1 MIIVHRC
8 RLWGILAALC
18 VAIGAAGAA
27 LAAQPKPEKPTVRIG
42 YASQSGAFTALWIAA
57 QRGYFSAEGLH
68 AEILF
73 TRTVTGVQAM
83 IAGEL
88 DFVATGCPEL
98 FRAKRQ
104 GFDMRVI
111 GDFAPVNV
119 YLIASRKEIT
129 DPKQLKGKRVGVNQF
144 LDTSHVSARFAL
156 RHAGVD
162 PDSVTFIQVG
172 STPERF
178 AALRAGTVD
187 GAVQAALFKPVLA
200 QQGLNNLI
208 SLYDMKIPYCSG
220 GFAAA
225 ADTLRKYPR
234 LAEATLR
241 AAVRGN
247 AFLGK
252 GPEDQAKA
260 IMSRYMRLPVND
272 PRLFA
277 SYNFFAKDAYFAI
290 PKVTVEAARITLDM
304 MAETEAAWKKEKAEA
319 FIDTSIM
326 GRLEAEGF
334 FEAVNKEF
342 SAK

>member
-1 MIIVHRC
+1 MIHFGKKIVPA
-8 RLWGILAALC
+8 LLVLLQGAVAQVNSLAA
-18 VAIGAAGAA
+18 
-27 LAAQPKPEKPTVRIG
+27 AQVKPEKPVVRIG
-42 YASQSGAFTALWIAA
+42 YASQSGAFAQLWIAA
-57 QRGYFSAEGLH
+57 QKNYFNAEGLN

-104 GFDMRVI
+104 GFDLRVVA
-111 GDFAPVNV
+111 DFAPVNV

-129 DPKQLKGKRVGVNQF
+129 NPKQLAGKRVGVNQF

-220 GFAAA
+220 GFAAGA
-225 ADTLRKYPR
+225 ETLKKFPR
-234 LAEATLR
+234 FAEATLR
-241 AAVRGN
+241 AVARGH

-252 GPEDQAKA
+252 GPEDQSKA
-260 IMSRYMRLPVND
+260 IMSRYMRLPVTD
-272 PRLFA
+272 PRLVA
-277 SYNFFAKDAYFAI
+277 SYTFFAKGAYFGA
-290 PKVTVEAARITLDM
+290 PKITTEAARTTLDM
-304 MAETEAAWKKEKAEA
+304 MGETDLSWKKEKAEN
-319 FIDTSIM
+319 FIDASIM
-326 GRLEAEGF
+326 SRLESEGF
-334 FEAVNKEF
+334 IDSVYKEF
-342 SAK
+342 QAK

>member
-1 MIIVHRC
+1 M
-8 RLWGILAALC
+8 ILAALC
-18 VAIGAAGAA
+18 LAIGLGAP
-27 LAAQPKPEKPTVRIG
+27 LPAAQIKPEKPTVRIG
-42 YASQSGAFTALWIAA
+42 YASQSGAFAALWIAA
-57 QRGYFSAEGLH
+57 QKGYFNAEGLH
-68 AEILF
+68 PEILF

-104 GFDMRVI
+104 GFDMRVV

-129 DPKQLKGKRVGVNQF
+129 DPKQLKGKRVGVNQI

-220 GFAAA
+220 GFAAGA
-225 ADTLRKYPR
+225 ETLKKYPR
-234 LAEATLR
+234 FAEATLR
-241 AAVRGN
+241 AAVRGH

-252 GPEDQAKA
+252 GPEDQSKA
-260 IMSRYMRLPVND
+260 IMSRYMRLPVSD
-272 PRLFA
+272 PRLVA
-277 SYNFFAKDAYFAI
+277 SYNFFAKDAYFGA
-290 PKVTVEAARITLDM
+290 PKTSVEAARITLDM
-304 MAETEAAWKKEKAEA
+304 MAETEPAWKKEKAEA
-319 FIDTSIM
+319 FLDTSIM
-326 GRLEAEGF
+326 SRLETEGF
-334 FEAVNKEF
+334 VEAVNKEF
-342 SAK
+342 QAK

>member
-1 MIIVHRC
+1 MGSGYKKII
-8 RLWGILAALC
+8 LTILSITYLLLAA
-18 VAIGAAGAA
+18 ANRSQ
-27 LAAQPKPEKPTVRIG
+27 AAQGKPEKSTVRIG
-42 YASQSGAFTALWIAA
+42 YASQSGAFAALWIAA
-57 QRGYFSAEGLH
+57 QKGYFNIEGLN

-104 GFDMRVI
+104 GFDLRVV

-129 DPKQLKGKRVGVNQF
+129 NPKQLVGKRVGVNQF

-156 RHAGVD
+156 RHVGVD
-162 PDSVTFIQVG
+162 PETVTFMQVG

-178 AALRAGTVD
+178 AALRAGTID

-220 GFAAA
+220 GFAAGTE
-225 ADTLRKYPR
+225 TLRKFPR
-234 LAEATLR
+234 FAEATIR
-241 AAVRGN
+241 ATVRGH
-247 AFLGK
+247 AALGK
-252 GPEDQAKA
+252 GPEDESRA
-260 IMSRYMRLPVND
+260 IMSRYMRLPTTD
-272 PRLFA
+272 ARLVA
-277 SYNFFAKDAYFAI
+277 SYNFFAKDAYFGA
-290 PKVTVEAARITLDM
+290 PKITGEATKTTLDM
-304 MAETEAAWKKEKAEA
+304 MGETDPSWKKEKAES
-319 FIDTSIM
+319 FIDASIVS
-326 GRLEAEGF
+326 RLESEGF
-334 FEAVNKEF
+334 IDAVYKEF
-342 SAK
+342 QGK

>member
-1 MIIVHRC
+1 MNDNYG
-8 RLWGILAALC
+8 RLTSAVLLMLPLAVCL
-18 VAIGAAGAA
+18 GNPS
-27 LAAQPKPEKPTVRIG
+27 LAAQSKPEKPTVRIG
-42 YASQSGAFTALWIAA
+42 YASQSGVFAQLWIAA
-57 QRGYFSAEGLH
+57 QKGYFNAEGLNS
-68 AEILF
+68 EILF

-104 GFDMRVI
+104 GFDLRVV

-129 DPKQLKGKRVGVNQF
+129 NPKQLVNKKVGVNQF

-156 RHAGVD
+156 RHVGVD
-162 PDSVTFIQVG
+162 PDTVTFIQVG

-187 GAVQAALFKPVLA
+187 AAVQAALFKPVLA

-220 GFAAA
+220 GFAAGT
-225 ADTLRKYPR
+225 DTLKKYPR
-234 LAEATLR
+234 LTEATLR
-241 AAVRGN
+241 AVVRGH
-247 AFLGK
+247 AFLSK
-252 GPEDQAKA
+252 GPEDQSKT
-260 IMSRYMRLPVND
+260 IMSRYMRLPVSD
-272 PRLFA
+272 SRLLA
-277 SYNFFAKDAYFAI
+277 SYGFFAKDAYFGTPRI
-290 PKVTVEAARITLDM
+290 TYEAARTTLDM
-304 MAETEAAWKKEKAEA
+304 MGETDPSWKKEKAEN

-326 GRLEAEGF
+326 ARLETDGF
-334 FEAVNKEF
+334 VDAVYKEF
-342 SAK
+342 AAK

>member
-1 MIIVHRC
+1 VNSDK
-8 RLWGILAALC
+8 RLILLLLIALLF
-18 VAIGAAGAA
+18 AGGQARISI
-27 LAAQPKPEKPTVRIG
+27 AAQAKPEKPTVHTG
-42 YASQSGAFTALWIAA
+42 YASQSGAFAQIWIAA
-57 QRGYFSAEGLH
+57 QKGYFQAEGLN

-83 IAGEL
+83 ISGEL
-88 DFVATGCPEL
+88 EFVATGCPEL
-98 FRAKRQ
+98 FRAKRS
-104 GFDMRVI
+104 GFDLRVV
-111 GDFAPVNV
+111 GDFAPINV

-129 DPKQLKGKRVGVNQF
+129 DPKQLKGKKVGVNQF

-178 AALRAGTVD
+178 AALRAGTID

-220 GFAAA
+220 GFAASA
-225 ADTLRKYPR
+225 ETLKKYPR
-234 LAEATLR
+234 LVEATMR
-241 AAVRGN
+241 AVVRGH

-252 GPEDQAKA
+252 GPEDQSKA

-272 PRLFA
+272 PRLVA
-277 SYNFFAKDAYFAI
+277 SYGFFAKDAYFGT
-290 PKVTVEAARITLDM
+290 PKITAESARTTLDM
-304 MAETEAAWKKEKAEA
+304 MGETDASWKKEKVES
-319 FIDTSIM
+319 FIDTSFVS
-326 GRLEAEGF
+326 RLEAEGF
-334 FEAVNKEF
+334 IDAVNREF
-342 SAK
+342 QPK

>member
-1 MIIVHRC
+1 VNSYKRRIPALLIA
-8 RLWGILAALC
+8 LSLGLAQAR
-18 VAIGAAGAA
+18 IST
-27 LAAQPKPEKPTVRIG
+27 AAQAKPEKPTVHIG
-42 YASQSGAFTALWIAA
+42 YASQSGAFAQLWIAA
-57 QRGYFSAEGLH
+57 QKGYFQIEGVN

-83 IAGEL
+83 ISGEL

-98 FRAKRQ
+98 FRAKRS
-104 GFDMRVI
+104 GFDLRVV
-111 GDFAPVNV
+111 GDFAPINV

-129 DPKQLKGKRVGVNQF
+129 DPKQLKGKKVGVNQF

-156 RHAGVD
+156 RQVGVD

-220 GFAAA
+220 GFAASA
-225 ADTLRKYPR
+225 ETLKKYPR
-234 LAEATLR
+234 LVEATMR
-241 AAVRGN
+241 AVVRGH

-252 GPEDQAKA
+252 GPEDQSKA
-260 IMSRYMRLPVND
+260 IMSRYMRLPVSD
-272 PRLFA
+272 PRLAA
-277 SYNFFAKDAYFAI
+277 SYGFFAKDAYFGT
-290 PKVTVEAARITLDM
+290 PKITAESARTTLDM
-304 MAETEAAWKKEKAEA
+304 MAETDASWKKEKAEN
-319 FIDTSIM
+319 FIDGSIIS
-326 GRLEAEGF
+326 RLEAEGF
-334 FEAVNKEF
+334 IDAVNRE
-342 SAK
+342 SHAK

>member
-1 MIIVHRC
+1 MMVGYIRAAVVVLSFLQIGFM
-8 RLWGILAALC
+8 RLEPS
-18 VAIGAAGAA
+18 V
-27 LAAQPKPEKPTVRIG
+27 AAQAKPEKATVRIG
-42 YASQSGAFTALWIAA
+42 YASQSGAFAQLWIAA
-57 QRGYFSAEGLH
+57 QKNYFSAEGLN

-104 GFDMRVI
+104 GFDLRVV

-156 RHAGVD
+156 RHVGVD
-162 PDSVTFIQVG
+162 PDSVTFLQIG

-220 GFAAA
+220 GFATGVE
-225 ADTLRKYPR
+225 TLKKFPR
-234 LAEATLR
+234 FAESTLR
-241 AAVRGN
+241 AVVRGH

-252 GPEDQAKA
+252 GPEDQSKA
-260 IMSRYMRLPVND
+260 IMSRYMRLPVSD
-272 PRLFA
+272 PRLVA
-277 SYNFFAKDAYFAI
+277 SYGFFAKDAYFGA
-290 PKVTVEAARITLDM
+290 PKITVEAARTTLDM
-304 MAETEAAWKKEKAEA
+304 MGETDPSWKKEKAES

-326 GRLEAEGF
+326 SRLEAEGF
-334 FEAVNKEF
+334 IDAVYKEF
-342 SAK
+342 GAK